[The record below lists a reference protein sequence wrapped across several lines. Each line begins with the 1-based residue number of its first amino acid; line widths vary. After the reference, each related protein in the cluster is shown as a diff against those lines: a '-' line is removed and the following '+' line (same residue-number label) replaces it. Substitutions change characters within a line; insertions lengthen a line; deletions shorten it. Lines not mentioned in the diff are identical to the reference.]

1 MATKAD
7 LRNRVLRR
15 LKRLASG
22 QTAPAELSTPVE
34 ETLDELFAELRA
46 DNIVYGGPDID
57 EIPDEAV
64 RACVGHAASELA
76 QEFALTPQRRI
87 ELQTTGP
94 VFLGRLR
101 SLARP
106 SVSTDPVEIEYF

>member
-34 ETLDELFAELRA
+34 EVLDELFAELRA
-46 DNIVYGGPDID
+46 ENVVYWGSDID
-57 EIPDEAV
+57 DIPDEAV
-64 RACVGHAASELA
+64 RPFVGHSASELA
-76 QEFALTPQRRI
+76 QEFALTPQRRL

-94 VFLGRLR
+94 GFLGRLR
-101 SLARP
+101 ALARP
-106 SVSTDPVEIEYF
+106 SLSVDPVEIEFF